1 MKNYRTKH
9 NEEEGNQN
17 CKGRD
22 VIKNEKGISL
32 IAHGLRIHHCH
43 CSSLGHC
50 CGADSIPGT
59 SACHRS
65 SQKKEREGKGSKS
78 RNKKTS
84 FTPPCSPQ
92 VLPLS
97 VLAFKHPLPGALML
111 LLAEFN
117 VQSHPMFSQ
126 PLWCLLL
133 GRKDLKSEKGQNDR
147 VVSSKQKVGSESYMK
162 DQMQARPIFKAIDSG
177 KVLLCKSTLPTG
189 RS

>member
-32 IAHGLRIHHCH
+32 TAHCLRIHHCH

-78 RNKKTS
+78 GNKKTYFPSS
-84 FTPPCSPQ
+84 FTPPYSPQ

-97 VLAFKHPLPGALML
+97 VLAFKHTLPGALML
-111 LLAEFN
+111 IYTKTGEGQRDSMHSHLMHKSVFLEESVAPFSSHKPLELAMSSGRTGQLLPEH
-117 VQSHPMFSQ
+117 VQSSCF
-126 PLWCLLL
+126 LLL
-133 GRKDLKSEKGQNDR
+133 LF
-147 VVSSKQKVGSESYMK
+147 
-162 DQMQARPIFKAIDSG
+162 IF
-177 KVLLCKSTLPTG
+177 
-189 RS
+189 

>member
-1 MKNYRTKH
+1 MFASNSESQTVQAKCEKQLKPGEVSGELKKVHQGQLHWNNITEKLLISSKRNVPTRASRKENSRNSGKKMKNYRTKH

-32 IAHGLRIHHCH
+32 IAHCLRIHHCH

-78 RNKKTS
+78 GNKKTYFPSS
-84 FTPPCSPQ
+84 FTPPCSP
-92 VLPLS
+92 
-97 VLAFKHPLPGALML
+97 
-111 LLAEFN
+111 
-117 VQSHPMFSQ
+117 
-126 PLWCLLL
+126 
-133 GRKDLKSEKGQNDR
+133 
-147 VVSSKQKVGSESYMK
+147 
-162 DQMQARPIFKAIDSG
+162 
-177 KVLLCKSTLPTG
+177 
-189 RS
+189 